1 MMNDELCRENNL
13 NEDELEKVSGG
24 NGYYYGNWKSVRAN
38 VVPGTFLALRS
49 QACYD
54 DGNILVKI
62 QPGEIF
68 SVNVDEKQGNY
79 IWGSA
84 HGVVGW
90 VDSRYISFF

>member
-54 DGNILVKI
+54 DGNIEKSAGQDQQIDLYENMNC
-62 QPGEIF
+62 PDS
-68 SVNVDEKQGNY
+68 SVGRAED
-79 IWGSA
+79 
-84 HGVVGW
+84 
-90 VDSRYISFF
+90 